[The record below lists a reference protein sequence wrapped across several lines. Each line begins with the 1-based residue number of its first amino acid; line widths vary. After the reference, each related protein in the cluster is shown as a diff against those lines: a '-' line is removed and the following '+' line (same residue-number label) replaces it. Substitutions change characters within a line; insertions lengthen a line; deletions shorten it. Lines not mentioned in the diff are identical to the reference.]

1 MEISFPK
8 TALVFSIANVGATYS
23 GSHNLPLSSILMDIC
38 ENKGSEFYHKM
49 KDLRLTAW
57 GALSGEIERCA
68 ATRAQGHYWDA
79 DNDSWLTADSIKISR
94 EIPSQQLRRLNTKTM
109 AKNRSRSKLRPTTGC
124 KDHRKFRKV

>member
-1 MEISFPK
+1 
-8 TALVFSIANVGATYS
+8 
-23 GSHNLPLSSILMDIC
+23 MDIC

-79 DNDSWLTADSIKISR
+79 DNDSWLTADSIKISSK
-94 EIPSQQLRRLNTKTM
+94 IPCHQQLQRFNTKTR
-109 AKNRSRSKLRPTTGC
+109 AKTRSKNVKLKQALNEATS
-124 KDHRKFRKV
+124 KFWFQ